1 MIHQNNAFYRPLK
14 KVYMSETIKKEFTT
28 IIQDFIKY
36 SDNFKE
42 KNVPRSLRLILSG
55 EEGIGKTTLIEA
67 AATEFDCSI
76 IHFPINH
83 FSEKMIYEFF
93 KYINNLSSN
102 NIIVFD
108 NINFESIKNYNN
120 SVYDLL
126 SEFIVKNDK
135 KNIFIFTFNE
145 LNNIPFTFTS
155 NYHIHHHYHM
165 DAHINNILN
174 FVKDNLNEW
183 SENELDYSKLENIK
197 NKFLLLNHKIT
208 PGYIIPY
215 LILNEDFK
223 KSLDRFFRVIKN

>member
-1 MIHQNNAFYRPLK
+1 
-14 KVYMSETIKKEFTT
+14 
-28 IIQDFIKY
+28 
-36 SDNFKE
+36 
-42 KNVPRSLRLILSG
+42 LSG

-67 AATEFDCSI
+67 IATEFDCCV

-83 FSEKMIYEFF
+83 FSDKMIYSFF
-93 KYINNLSSN
+93 KTINNLSTT

-108 NINFESIKNYNN
+108 NFNFELIKKYNSN
-120 SVYDLL
+120 LYNLL
-126 SEFIVKNDK
+126 SEFIIKNDK

-145 LNNIPFTFTS
+145 LNNIPYTFSS
-155 NYHIHHHYHM
+155 NYHIHYHYHM

-183 SENELDYSKLENIK
+183 SENELDYSKLEDIK
-197 NKFLLLNHKIT
+197 NKFLILNHKIT